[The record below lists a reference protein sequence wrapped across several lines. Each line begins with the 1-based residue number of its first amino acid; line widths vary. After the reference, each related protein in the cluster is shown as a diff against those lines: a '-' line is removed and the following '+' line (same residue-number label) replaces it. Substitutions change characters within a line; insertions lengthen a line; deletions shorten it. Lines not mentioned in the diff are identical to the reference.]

1 MRRIIFLKHKRK
13 KKSELEQNCLI
24 IIVQSYSHSPSVCR
38 LDFIGKVNLVNNIH
52 VKYKALIVQLIY

>member
-13 KKSELEQNCLI
+13 KSELEQNGLI

-38 LDFIGKVNLVNNIH
+38 WDFIGKVNLVNNIH